1 MNKYKVL
8 LVDDEMLLLESLEI
22 ILELN
27 NTSKKFNESDFLES
41 FSDIKYTYHSYFT

>member
-27 NTSKKFNESDFLES
+27 NFEFIGKSND
-41 FSDIKYTYHSYFT
+41 